1 MVRQHTI
8 FWTVWCFFLKKK
20 KSPQVQINGILEMI
34 LTLDSLN
41 TLSKL
46 SYVRKVISHLL
57 GLLKGLHVFDGREY
71 ENEMLYLQK
80 QIRVLNSI

>member
-1 MVRQHTI
+1 
-8 FWTVWCFFLKKK
+8 
-20 KSPQVQINGILEMI
+20 MI